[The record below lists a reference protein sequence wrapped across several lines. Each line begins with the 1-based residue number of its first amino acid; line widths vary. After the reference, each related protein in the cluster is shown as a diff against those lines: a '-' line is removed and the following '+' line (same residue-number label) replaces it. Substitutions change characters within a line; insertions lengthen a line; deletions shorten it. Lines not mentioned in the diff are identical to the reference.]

1 MMKFLFQIVLVLLML
16 IPVCTLAQKKDTVI
30 VKDSSGAII
39 SNHPIK
45 TDSSIKNNKKDSA
58 ILHRHTPKGATIRSA
73 IIPGWGQIYN
83 NKWWKLP
90 LVYAAVGIPIGFY
103 VDNKKFYNETNYAIA
118 VVANGTTDPDS
129 LNKVDPKLR
138 PLVDAKDEQA
148 LLNTRNEV
156 RKNMD
161 YSILFTLFFWGLQVV
176 DATVDAHL
184 RYFDISPELSFKIKP
199 AYFPDSRAVG
209 ISMAFNLHKK
219 SPRLA
224 SSGGGG
230 VSSFKIPF

>member
-1 MMKFLFQIVLVLLML
+1 MKFLLQIVLVLLIL
-16 IPVCTLAQKKDTVI
+16 IPVCTVGQVKDTVI

-39 SNHPIK
+39 TEKPIK
-45 TDSSIKNNKKDSA
+45 TDSTIKLSKKDSA
-58 ILHRHTPKGATIRSA
+58 ILHRHTPRGAAIRSA

-103 VDNKKFYNETNYAIA
+103 VDNKKFYDKTKYAIT
-118 VVANGTTDPDS
+118 VAANNTTNLDS
-129 LNKVDPKLR
+129 LNKVDSRLR
-138 PLVDAKDEQA
+138 PLVDAGDVQS

-156 RKNMD
+156 RKDMD

-184 RYFDISPELSFKIKP
+184 RYFDISNDLSFRVRP
-199 AYFPDSRAVG
+199 AYFPDSKAIG

-219 SPRLA
+219 ES
-224 SSGGGG
+224 
-230 VSSFKIPF
+230 K